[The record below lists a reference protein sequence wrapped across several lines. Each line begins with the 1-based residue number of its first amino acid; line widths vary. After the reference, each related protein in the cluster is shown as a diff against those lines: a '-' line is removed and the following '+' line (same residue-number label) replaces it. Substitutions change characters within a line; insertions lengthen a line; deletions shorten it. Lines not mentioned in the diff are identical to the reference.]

1 MYFLTFTFVSIFAAI
16 NGGNFHL
23 IITTMRLA
31 KKVFLLASTLTLV
44 ASCGTQS
51 SKNDFS
57 SVRLSGAGASF
68 PAKIYTRWFKDLAN
82 EGGPKVNY
90 QAVGSGSGRK
100 AFIDET
106 VNFGASDDPM
116 KDKDIAKVTRGLVQI
131 PMVGGTIAFGY
142 NYDCDLKL
150 TQEQAVQVAMGMIKD
165 WKELGCPA
173 GKLTWVHRSDGSGT
187 TKAFTNSME
196 AFSKTWTLGTGK
208 SVKWPAG
215 VGAKGNSGVAG
226 VIQNTPGAIGYV
238 NQSYI
243 KGDVKAA
250 ALQNLSG
257 EFVTPNNESGAI
269 ALNGITLDENLAGK
283 NPNPTAKGAY
293 PIATLT
299 WILAYETGNGENTEA
314 IQEVFNILLSD
325 EYQNKASSLG
335 FVPLNG
341 DILEKSRD
349 AVGRIGR

>member
-1 MYFLTFTFVSIFAAI
+1 MSIFKKA
-16 NGGNFHL
+16 L
-23 IITTMRLA
+23 I
-31 KKVFLLASTLTLV
+31 
-44 ASCGTQS
+44 
-51 SKNDFS
+51 FS
-57 SVRLSGAGASF
+57 SAISLILSPSAMASKRLSGAGASF
-68 PAKIYTRWFKDLAN
+68 PSKIYTRWFFDLAKT
-82 EGGPKVNY
+82 GGPRVNY

-116 KDKDIAKVTRGLVQI
+116 KDSDIQKVTRGLVQI

-150 TQEQAVQVAMGMIKD
+150 TQEQAVQVAMGMIKN
-165 WKELGCPA
+165 WKELGCKP
-173 GKLTWVHRSDGSGT
+173 GKLTWAHRSDGSGT

-196 AFSKTWTLGTGK
+196 AFSKTWNLGTGK

-243 KGDVKAA
+243 KGNVRAA

-257 EFVTPNNESGAI
+257 EFVTPNTKSGAI
-269 ALNGITLDENLAGK
+269 ALNGINLDKNLAGK

-299 WILAYETGNGENTEA
+299 WILAYEKGNGRNTKA
-314 IQEVFNILLSD
+314 IQDTFYELLSD
-325 EYQNKASSLG
+325 EYQSKAPALG
-335 FVPLNG
+335 FVPLKG
-341 DILEKSRD
+341 EILKKSID
-349 AVGRIGR
+349 AVGRIGK

>member
-1 MYFLTFTFVSIFAAI
+1 MSI
-16 NGGNFHL
+16 
-23 IITTMRLA
+23 A
-31 KKVFLLASTLTLV
+31 KKALLFTSALALIAGPSVTAST
-44 ASCGTQS
+44 
-51 SKNDFS
+51 
-57 SVRLSGAGASF
+57 RLSGAGASF
-68 PAKIYTRWFKDLAN
+68 PAKIYTRWFSDLAKS
-82 EGGPKVNY
+82 GGPRVNY

-100 AFIDET
+100 AFIDQT

-150 TQEQAVQVAMGMIKD
+150 TQEQAVQVAMGMVKN
-165 WKELGCPA
+165 WKELGCKA
-173 GKLTWVHRSDGSGT
+173 GKLTWAHRSDGSGT

-196 AFSKTWTLGTGK
+196 AFSPTWTLGTGK

-243 KGDVKAA
+243 KGNVKAA

-257 EFVTPNNESGAI
+257 EYLKPSVEAGAK

-293 PIATLT
+293 PIASLT
-299 WILAYETGNGENTEA
+299 WILAYEKGNGRNTKA
-314 IQEVFNILLSD
+314 IKKSLSTLLSD
-325 EYQNKASSLG
+325 EYQDKAPTLG
-335 FVPLNG
+335 FVPLKG
-341 DILEKSRD
+341 DILEKSRA
-349 AVGRIGR
+349 AVKKIGR

>member
-1 MYFLTFTFVSIFAAI
+1 MSI
-16 NGGNFHL
+16 
-23 IITTMRLA
+23 A
-31 KKVFLLASTLTLV
+31 KKALLFTSALALIAGPSVTAST
-44 ASCGTQS
+44 
-51 SKNDFS
+51 
-57 SVRLSGAGASF
+57 RLSGAGASF
-68 PAKIYTRWFKDLAN
+68 PAKIYTRWFSDLAKS
-82 EGGPKVNY
+82 GGPRVNY

-100 AFIDET
+100 AFIDQT

-116 KDKDIAKVTRGLVQI
+116 KDSDIAKVTRGLVQI

-150 TQEQAVQVAMGMIKD
+150 TQEQAVQVAMGMVKN
-165 WKELGCPA
+165 WKELGCKA
-173 GKLTWVHRSDGSGT
+173 GKLTWAHRSDGSGT

-243 KGDVKAA
+243 RGNVKAA

-257 EFVTPNNESGAI
+257 EFLKPSVEAGAK

-293 PIATLT
+293 PIASLT
-299 WILAYETGNGENTEA
+299 WILAYEKGNGRNTKA
-314 IQEVFNILLSD
+314 IKKSLSTLLSD
-325 EYQNKASSLG
+325 EYQDKAPTLG
-335 FVPLNG
+335 FVPLKG
-341 DILEKSRD
+341 DILEKSRA
-349 AVGRIGR
+349 AVKKIGR

>member
-1 MYFLTFTFVSIFAAI
+1 MKSINI
-16 NGGNFHL
+16 
-23 IITTMRLA
+23 A
-31 KKVFLLASTLTLV
+31 KKALVFTSIV
-44 ASCGTQS
+44 AIAAGT
-51 SKNDFS
+51 
-57 SVRLSGAGASF
+57 SVSAKTRLSGAGASF
-68 PAKIYTRWFKDLAN
+68 PAKIYTRWFFDLAKS
-82 EGGPKVNY
+82 GGPRVNY

-106 VNFGASDDPM
+106 VNFGASDDSM
-116 KDKDIAKVTRGLVQI
+116 KDTDIAKVKRGLVQI

-150 TQEQAVQVAMGMIKD
+150 SQEKAVQVAMGMIKN
-165 WKELGCPA
+165 WKELGCKP
-173 GKLTWVHRSDGSGT
+173 GKLTWTHRSDGSGT

-243 KGDVKAA
+243 KGNVKAA

-257 EFVTPNNESGAI
+257 EFLKPSAEAGAK

-293 PIATLT
+293 PIASLT
-299 WILAYETGNGENTEA
+299 WILAYEEGNGRNTKA
-314 IQEVFNILLSD
+314 IKQAFNTLLSD
-325 EYQNKASSLG
+325 EYQDKAPSLG
-335 FVPLNG
+335 FVPLKG
-341 DILEKSRD
+341 EILEKSRA
-349 AVGRIGR
+349 AVKRIGK

>member
-1 MYFLTFTFVSIFAAI
+1 MGLF
-16 NGGNFHL
+16 
-23 IITTMRLA
+23 
-31 KKVFLLASTLTLV
+31 KKAFI
-44 ASCGTQS
+44 
-51 SKNDFS
+51 FS
-57 SVRLSGAGASF
+57 SAISLILSPSAMASKRLSGAGASF
-68 PAKIYTRWFKDLAN
+68 PSKIYTRWFFDLAKS
-82 EGGPKVNY
+82 GGPRVNY

-100 AFIDET
+100 AFIDQT

-131 PMVGGTIAFGY
+131 PMVGGTIALGY

-150 TQEQAVQVAMGMIKD
+150 TQEQAVQVAMGMVKN
-165 WKELGCPA
+165 WKELGCKA
-173 GKLTWVHRSDGSGT
+173 GKLTWAHRSDGSGT
-187 TKAFTNSME
+187 TKAFTNSMA
-196 AFSKTWTLGTGK
+196 AFSPTWTLGTGK

-243 KGDVKAA
+243 RGKVKAA

-257 EFVTPNNESGAI
+257 EFLKPSVEAGAK

-293 PIATLT
+293 PIASLT
-299 WILAYETGNGENTEA
+299 WILAYEKGNGRNTKA
-314 IQEVFNILLSD
+314 IQDTFYKLLSD
-325 EYQNKASSLG
+325 EYQDKAPALG
-335 FVPLNG
+335 FVPLKG
-341 DILEKSRD
+341 EILKKSIE

>member
-1 MYFLTFTFVSIFAAI
+1 MSIFKKALIISSAISLVFSPAAI
-16 NGGNFHL
+16 
-23 IITTMRLA
+23 
-31 KKVFLLASTLTLV
+31 AS
-44 ASCGTQS
+44 
-51 SKNDFS
+51 K
-57 SVRLSGAGASF
+57 RLSGAGASF
-68 PAKIYTRWFKDLAN
+68 PSKIYTRWFFDLAKS
-82 EGGPKVNY
+82 GGPRVNY

-116 KDKDIAKVTRGLVQI
+116 KDSDIEKVTRGLVQI

-150 TQEQAVQVAMGMIKD
+150 TQEQAVQVALGMIKN
-165 WKELGCPA
+165 WKELGCKS
-173 GKLTWVHRSDGSGT
+173 GKLTWTHRSDGSGT

-196 AFSKTWTLGTGK
+196 AFSKTWNLGTGK

-243 KGDVKAA
+243 KGNVKAA

-257 EFVTPNNESGAI
+257 EFITPNTESGAI
-269 ALNGITLDENLAGK
+269 ALNGINLDENLAGK

-299 WILAYETGNGENTEA
+299 WILAYETGNGRNTKA
-314 IQEVFNILLSD
+314 IQDTFYKLLSD
-325 EYQNKASSLG
+325 EYQSKASALG
-335 FVPLNG
+335 FVPLKG
-341 DILEKSRD
+341 EILKKSID

>member
-1 MYFLTFTFVSIFAAI
+1 MSI
-16 NGGNFHL
+16 
-23 IITTMRLA
+23 A
-31 KKVFLLASTLTLV
+31 KKALLFTSALALIAGPSVTAST
-44 ASCGTQS
+44 
-51 SKNDFS
+51 
-57 SVRLSGAGASF
+57 RLSGAGASF
-68 PAKIYTRWFKDLAN
+68 PAKIYTRWFSDLAKS
-82 EGGPKVNY
+82 GGPRVNY

-100 AFIDET
+100 AFIDQT

-150 TQEQAVQVAMGMIKD
+150 TQEQAVQVAMGMVKN
-165 WKELGCPA
+165 WKELGCKA
-173 GKLTWVHRSDGSGT
+173 GKLTWAHRSDGSGT

-196 AFSKTWTLGTGK
+196 AFSPTWTLGTGK

-243 KGDVKAA
+243 RGNVKAA

-257 EFVTPNNESGAI
+257 EFLKPSVEAGAK

-293 PIATLT
+293 PIASLT
-299 WILAYETGNGENTEA
+299 WILAYEKGNGWNTRA
-314 IQEVFNILLSD
+314 IKKSLSTLLSD
-325 EYQNKASSLG
+325 EYQDKAPTLG
-335 FVPLNG
+335 FVPLKG
-341 DILEKSRD
+341 DILEKSRA
-349 AVGRIGR
+349 AVKKIGR